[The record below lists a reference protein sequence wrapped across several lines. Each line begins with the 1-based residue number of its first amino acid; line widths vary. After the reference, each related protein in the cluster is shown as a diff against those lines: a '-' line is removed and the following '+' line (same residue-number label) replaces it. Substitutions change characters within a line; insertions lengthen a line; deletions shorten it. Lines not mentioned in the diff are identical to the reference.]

1 LARTRF
7 QQGCADF
14 ATQLT
19 QLLNST
25 VTDGATIRPVD
36 LPGDRVR
43 LRVGTS
49 GCSRDGR
56 FVRLRTTDG
65 LYLWLGINVHLIA
78 DEDGHLTVEKSTW
91 ALLNGRDAEAALLHY
106 DYERGKEGYPEA
118 HLQVF
123 GRHEAL
129 ESVLEKAGRKRS
141 RLHDL
146 HLPVGGRR
154 FRPTLEDLIEFLV
167 DERLVEAKPHS
178 KQTLER
184 SRTRFHDIQ
193 LLATIRRRPGKAAEG
208 LLDLGYKL
216 EEPVP
221 GRR

>member
-1 LARTRF
+1 V
-7 QQGCADF
+7 
-14 ATQLT
+14 QLT
-19 QLLNST
+19 RLLNST
-25 VTDGATIRPVD
+25 VTDGATIRSVG
-36 LPGDRVR
+36 LPGNRAR
-43 LRVGTS
+43 LSAGFPDS
-49 GCSRDGR
+49 SRDDR
-56 FVRLRTTDG
+56 YLRLRTTKE
-65 LYLWLGINVHLIA
+65 LHLWLGLNVELFA
-78 DEDGHLTVEKSTW
+78 DEDGHLTVQKSNWT
-91 ALLNGRDAEAALLHY
+91 LTSGRDADGDILHY
-106 DYERGKEGYPEA
+106 DYERGKYGYPEA

-129 ESVLEKAGRKRS
+129 ESVLTAVGRKRS

>member
-1 LARTRF
+1 LTR
-7 QQGCADF
+7 
-14 ATQLT
+14 
-19 QLLNST
+19 LLNST
-25 VTDGATIRPVD
+25 VTDGATVRSVSM
-36 LPGDRVR
+36 PGDRAR
-43 LRVGTS
+43 LSVGATNNSRVG
-49 GCSRDGR
+49 RNI
-56 FVRLRTTDG
+56 RLRTRDG
-65 LYLWLGINVHLIA
+65 LHLWLGIEIDLFA
-78 DEDGHLTVEKSTW
+78 DDDGHLTVEKSVW
-91 ALLNGRDAEAALLHY
+91 ALSSGRDADGGLLHY

-129 ESVLEKAGRKRS
+129 ESVLEAAGRKRS

-154 FRPTLEDLIEFLV
+154 FRPALEDLIEFLI
-167 DERLVEAKPHS
+167 DERLVQAKPHS
-178 KQTLER
+178 KESLER
-184 SRTRFHDIQ
+184 SRSRFHDIQ

>member
-1 LARTRF
+1 LTR
-7 QQGCADF
+7 
-14 ATQLT
+14 
-19 QLLNST
+19 LLNST
-25 VTDGATIRPVD
+25 VTDGATIRPVG
-36 LPGDRVR
+36 LPDNRIQ
-43 LRVGTS
+43 LRAS
-49 GCSRDGR
+49 APNRSRDGR
-56 FVRLRTTDG
+56 YIRLRTRDG
-65 LYLWLGINVHLIA
+65 LHLWLGIEIHLFA
-78 DEDGHLTVEKSTW
+78 DEDRHLTVEKSVW
-91 ALLNGRDAEAALLHY
+91 ALSSGRDADGGILHY

-129 ESVLEKAGRKRS
+129 ESVLEAVGRKRS